1 MIIVWLVQ
9 RRLKMAKFVVLDLAL
24 LVYLVD
30 LIVAAGC
37 AQPGIRVAPCECG
50 TMQEIVRW
58 TGDRA
63 CMVHFCR
70 YRWRHHVR
78 NSYFA
83 PRFVS
88 CFPVRAEIVECKR

>member
-30 LIVAAGC
+30 LVVAAGC
-37 AQPGIRVAPCECG
+37 AQPGIRFAPCECG

-58 TGDRA
+58 TGDR
-63 CMVHFCR
+63 
-70 YRWRHHVR
+70 RHVW
-78 NSYFA
+78 STF
-83 PRFVS
+83 FVGTGGTTT
-88 CFPVRAEIVECKR
+88 